1 MKNVPE
7 QIEKYKKKKYYLN
20 ATKLLVSTGE
30 QSLKISQISV
40 IKFQIKLRFTVYLI
54 IQFSN
59 LMNYV
64 MNKYF
69 LFLQV
74 HSDCNITI
82 CEFSLEEVIFK
93 FLSLP
98 RK

>member
-40 IKFQIKLRFTVYLI
+40 IKFQIKLRFTVYLT

-59 LMNYV
+59 LMN
-64 MNKYF
+64 
-69 LFLQV
+69 
-74 HSDCNITI
+74 
-82 CEFSLEEVIFK
+82 
-93 FLSLP
+93 
-98 RK
+98 

>member
-1 MKNVPE
+1 M
-7 QIEKYKKKKYYLN
+7 
-20 ATKLLVSTGE
+20 
-30 QSLKISQISV
+30 
-40 IKFQIKLRFTVYLI
+40 YLI

-98 RK
+98 RKWHWLIKKINQQMNYLFSLFKYGHFGILKWFYMRPH